1 MSLIRAFVDRLGAL
15 WTGKTTNQRA
25 VIVIGVLILSPI
37 LIIGALV
44 GLTYEIV
51 AAVDRNHRL
60 TTNAHWAVRVFAV
73 LGVLVVLSAVSPRQ
87 SSKAITNVAAV
98 APSASPT
105 FVASSPSPTPS
116 AIAEAAALAPA
127 SPEPAT
133 AQPVTP
139 EPATAE
145 PATAEPATVEPATP
159 EPATPKPATPKP
171 ATPKPTPKPAPTPD
185 VMRSPE
191 FVAMA
196 LESQYDITFEDSPL
210 TDGTVRKLG
219 RDSTGLVMVELTDD
233 PIMSMSVVGPIP
245 GSGTGTEATI
255 GSVMGA
261 ESAAFGDP
269 AGMTDW
275 LLAQMKA
282 SGSNSDREVSK
293 RFGKVVAHLQWYA
306 ATLGMMTVSFDHD

>member
-15 WTGKTTNQRA
+15 WAGKTTNQRA
-25 VIVIGVLILSPI
+25 VIVVGVLILSPI
-37 LIIGALV
+37 LIVGALV

-60 TTNAHWAVRVFAV
+60 TSGAHWAVSVFAI
-73 LGVLVVLSAVSPRQ
+73 LGVLIVLSAVSPRPA
-87 SSKAITNVAAV
+87 SKTTNVAAV

-105 FVASSPSPTPS
+105 VVVSSPSPTPS
-116 AIAEAAALAPA
+116 ATVEAAALAPA

-139 EPATAE
+139 EPVTAE
-145 PATAEPATVEPATP
+145 PATPEPATP
-159 EPATPKPATPKP
+159 EPATPKPATAKP

-196 LESQYDITFEDSPL
+196 LQSQYDITFEDSPL
-210 TDGTVRKLG
+210 ADGTVRKLG

-269 AGMTDW
+269 TGMTDW